1 MGMIPDFVTETTD
14 LWTVL
19 QQETRPIVLYGMGD
33 GAQKILD
40 ACAEKRIAI
49 QGIFASDEFVRGHS
63 FAGYLVRKRSE
74 LEAELGDFVC
84 LISFASSRPEVMALF
99 DDLDRTHTTYAPD
112 VPVAEG
118 KLFDWTFLEQNGSK
132 LQRVYDKLA
141 DERSRQV
148 FAATVNFKLSG
159 KLHWLRDYTQERET
173 AWTDYLCPS
182 KDEHYVDLGAYN
194 GDTIREL
201 LAHTDGKYAS
211 ITALEP
217 DRKTFKKLKKYAE
230 KEVPSARLF
239 QAGSWSEPGELLFAS
254 KGGRNSTL
262 LPVRHAISHDQRTAV
277 VAVESVDH
285 VMQGR
290 DCTLLKMDVE
300 GAERETLLGARGT
313 IRRCRPRMELAAYHR
328 SEDLFELPLLLW
340 ELCPDAQIALLH
352 HPYVPAWETNFY
364 ITFPGTSGKSKPDA
378 LY

>member
-1 MGMIPDFVTETTD
+1 MGMIPDFVTETAD
-14 LWTVL
+14 LWDVL
-19 QQETRPIVLYGMGD
+19 RRETRPIVLYGMGD

-40 ACAEKRIAI
+40 VCAQKGIVI

-63 FAGYLVRKRSE
+63 FAGFRVRKRRE
-74 LEAELGDFVC
+74 LEEELGDFVC

-118 KLFDWTFLEQNGSK
+118 ALFDWEFLLAHGEQ
-132 LQRVYDKLA
+132 LTQVYELLA
-141 DERSRQV
+141 DERSREV

-159 KLHWLRDYTQERET
+159 RLHWLREYTQERET
-173 AWTDYLCPS
+173 AWRDYLRPTEQ
-182 KDEHYVDLGAYN
+182 EHYVDLGAYN

-201 LAHTDGKYAS
+201 LAHTDGMFAS

-230 KEVPSARLF
+230 QNVPSARLF

-262 LPVRHAISHDQRTAV
+262 MPVRHEVSHDQHTAV

-285 VMQGR
+285 VMEGR
-290 DCTLLKMDVE
+290 DCTLIKIDVE
-300 GAERETLLGARGT
+300 GAERETLLGAQET
-313 IRRCRPRMELAAYHR
+313 IRRCRPKIELAAYHR
-328 SEDLFELPLLLW
+328 SEDLFDLPLLLKQIA
-340 ELCPDAQIALLH
+340 PDAQIAMLH

-364 ITFPGTSGKSKPDA
+364 ITFP
-378 LY
+378 

>member
-14 LWTVL
+14 LWDVL
-19 QQETRPIVLYGMGD
+19 RQETRPIVLYGMGD

-40 ACAEKRIAI
+40 VCAQKGIPV

-63 FAGYLVRKRSE
+63 FAGFRVRKRSE

-118 KLFDWTFLEQNGSK
+118 ELFDWYFLQKHGEQ
-132 LQRVYDKLA
+132 LAQVYEMLA
-141 DERSRQV
+141 DARSREV

-159 KLHWLRDYTQERET
+159 KLHWLREYTQARET
-173 AWTDYLCPS
+173 VWQDYLRPT
-182 KDEHYVDLGAYN
+182 KREHYVDLGAYN

-201 LAHTDGKYAS
+201 LAHTEGAYAS

-230 KEVPSARLF
+230 QSVPDARLF
-239 QAGSWSEPGELLFAS
+239 QAGAWSEPGELLFAS

-262 LPVRHAISHDQRTAV
+262 LPVRHEVSHDQRTAV

-285 VMQGR
+285 VMAGR
-290 DCTLLKMDVE
+290 DCTLIKIDVE
-300 GAERETLLGARGT
+300 GAEHETLLGAKET
-313 IRRCRPRMELAAYHR
+313 IRRCRPKIELAAYHR
-328 SEDLFELPLLLW
+328 SEDLFDLPLLLQ
-340 ELCPDAQIALLH
+340 EICPDVRIAMLH

-364 ITFPGTSGKSKPDA
+364 VTFP
-378 LY
+378 